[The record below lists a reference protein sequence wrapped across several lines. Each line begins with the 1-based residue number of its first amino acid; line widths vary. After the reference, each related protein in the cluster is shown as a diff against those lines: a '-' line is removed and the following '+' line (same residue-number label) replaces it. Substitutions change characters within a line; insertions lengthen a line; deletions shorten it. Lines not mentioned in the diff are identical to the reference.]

1 MPRPVKWRC
10 VGFIPKV
17 THFKPVGIPLHL
29 LEEVC
34 LSVEEAEA
42 IRLRD
47 LEGLVQEECA
57 ERMHISRP
65 TFHRVL
71 DSARKKLA
79 DVLINGK
86 AIRVD
91 GGNFEMAVRRF
102 RCGEDGHEWNVPFD
116 AMVNGPP
123 PECPECHSPD
133 ALPVN
138 PSFGFG
144 RGPWRGRHRGG
155 RWQR

>member
-1 MPRPVKWRC
+1 MPRPPKWRC
-10 VGFIPKV
+10 VGFVPQV
-17 THFKPVGIPLHL
+17 THFKPVGIPLYL
-29 LEEVC
+29 LDNVC

-47 LEGLVQEECA
+47 LEGLEQEACA
-57 ERMHISRP
+57 EQMRISRP

-71 DSARKKLA
+71 ESARKKLA
-79 DVLINGK
+79 DALINGK

-102 RCGEDGHEWNVPFD
+102 RCADEGHEWNVPFD

-123 PECPECHSPD
+123 PVCPECNSLN
-133 ALPVN
+133 ALPVS
-138 PSFGFG
+138 PPFGMG
-144 RGPWRGRHRGG
+144 RGRWGRGRRGG